1 MIYLVDKYDL
11 FNEFRINLLEEIE
24 SKINTLAPSVYE
36 YHFENIVLYS
46 QAHSY
51 LNRNQIERNFDFGS
65 YKLYIDYEGNLFLE
79 RDESFFEEDQLETPT
94 LW

>member
-11 FNEFRINLLEEIE
+11 FNEFRINLLNEIE
-24 SKINTLAPSVYE
+24 SKINSLAPSISE

-46 QAHSY
+46 QTNGY
-51 LNRNQIERNFDFGS
+51 LNRTQIEKNFDFGGF
-65 YKLYIDYEGNLFLE
+65 KLYIDYEENIFLE
-79 RDESFFEEDQLETPT
+79 KDESFFEDELSEAAA